1 MSGGRVR
8 RRAIAAAGLLLGV
21 GVAAQSVAARP
32 AAAQQGEDGSVE
44 DLYRRT
50 PLIGG
55 DPFAALTVGRRSVS
69 LSTRATGENNSL
81 GLNDLGAILLLAERD
96 SLRPTDALDALGLV
110 PRGDGLTGYGTG
122 EVRLR
127 LGLPVGRR
135 VTVGVG
141 LQGRGYGSFRIDDD
155 AVALLRDGNAT
166 RSEFTLGRTRGDG
179 LVTAEAGV
187 HAVWGAAHSDDR
199 SSPRLILGAGV
210 RYVEPLFYGRALSV
224 LEDVDPILVSGDSVR
239 AHITLATARSPSV
252 GSTHGSGWLGDLMAR
267 LEWPS
272 PGVAFEAM
280 LQDLGWVSLD
290 RLVLRSQEVD
300 LATTRLDDVVDVVDS
315 LSLTVRDTV
324 TADVS
329 PPALVGFTASV
340 WSWAP
345 VQFDGRLL
353 VPVGGDFDR
362 PPPIAELL
370 ATWRPLRRLPLRSG
384 VRLGGRGGVGVRLG
398 LGWEAARFYVR
409 GSAVSTGGFAGGA
422 RGVAAG
428 LDVGLWF

>member
-1 MSGGRVR
+1 VSPTRVR
-8 RRAIAAAGLLLGV
+8 RRARGGAGFLLGV
-21 GVAAQSVAARP
+21 AVAAQAIAVRP
-32 AAAQQGEDGSVE
+32 AHAQEPEDVRVE
-44 DLYRRT
+44 DLYRRI
-50 PLIGG
+50 PLVGG
-55 DPFAALTVGRRSVS
+55 DPFAALTEGRRSLS
-69 LSTRATGENNSL
+69 LSTHATGENNSL
-81 GLNDLGAILLLAERD
+81 GLNDLGALLLLAERD

-127 LGLPVGRR
+127 VGLPVSSRL
-135 VTVGVG
+135 TVGIG
-141 LQGRGYGSFRIDDD
+141 LQARGYGSFRIDDD

-187 HAVWGAAHSDDR
+187 HTVWRAAPPDDR
-199 SSPRLILGAGV
+199 SSPRLTLGAGV

-239 AHITLATARSPSV
+239 AHITLSTARNSSV
-252 GSTHGSGWLGDLMAR
+252 GAQGIGWLGDLMAR

-280 LQDLGWVSLD
+280 LQDLGRVSVD
-290 RLVLRSQEVD
+290 RLVLRSEEVD

-329 PPALVGFTASV
+329 PPALVGLTASV

-362 PPPIAELL
+362 PPPIVELL

-398 LGWEAARFYVR
+398 VGWEAARFYVR
-409 GSAVSTGGFAGGA
+409 GSGVSTGGFAGEA
-422 RGVAAG
+422 RGLAAE
-428 LDVGLWF
+428 LDLGLWF